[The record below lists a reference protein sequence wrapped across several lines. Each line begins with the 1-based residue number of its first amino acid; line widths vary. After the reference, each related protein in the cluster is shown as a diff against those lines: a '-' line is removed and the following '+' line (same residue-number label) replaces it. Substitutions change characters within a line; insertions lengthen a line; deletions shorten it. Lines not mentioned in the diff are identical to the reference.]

1 MLEYVVGWMLQRDSW
16 WAGWGADMGL
26 RGLWPSALWRAL
38 WRALRAPLG
47 GSVVDFEADALSV
60 AMHGDSV
67 TRLVWSGA
75 GSLARSVAMCDGFV
89 ANFV

>member
-1 MLEYVVGWMLQRDSW
+1 MGHAPKLDSVAGFVACFVGSVGGVGGEVYGMIR
-16 WAGWGADMGL
+16 GGL
-26 RGLWPSALWRAL
+26 RG
-38 WRALRAPLG
+38 
-47 GSVVDFEADALSV
+47 VALSV